1 MARKKAGFYNDDP
14 ISGSAFQ
21 LIIELDEQEMRC
33 MSKSVD
39 SGSIVAFEYF
49 SLDKDQTED
58 WNDIFY
64 EIKTISKL
72 FNKNYKLVTCFFCT
86 PESILVP
93 EKFLTAT
100 SAEDYLN
107 LIYGESSRME
117 VKYEK
122 LIATRSFINTYRIKK
137 SLAELLTRQFIIFQT
152 SHVYTSLLNDVMM
165 RRKNE
170 EQLVKLQFYN
180 GHFIMAIFKDSK
192 IQMIQTFPYK
202 IAEDAMYYIIRSAQ
216 QFSINTD
223 FAIVE
228 LSGMIDLNTDLYIQL
243 KKVYENIEI
252 NTQEATG
259 IMFEVNKEYPAHF
272 FAPFFKLAV

>member
-1 MARKKAGFYNDDP
+1 MARKKAGFYSEDP

-39 SGSIVAFEYF
+39 NGTIVSFEYF

-72 FNKNYKLVTCFFCT
+72 FNKTYKLVTCYFCT

-152 SHVYTSLLNDVMM
+152 SHVYTSLLNDVMI

-170 EQLVKLQFYN
+170 EQLVKLQFYH
-180 GHFIMAIFKDSK
+180 GHFIMAIFKDAK
-192 IQMIQTFPYK
+192 IQMIQTFSFK
-202 IAEDAMYYIIRSAQ
+202 IAEDAVYYIIRAAQ
-216 QFSINTD
+216 QFSINTE

-228 LSGMIDLNTDLYIQL
+228 LSGMIDLNTELYLQL

-252 NTQEATG
+252 NSMEANG
-259 IMFEVNKEYPAHF
+259 IMFEVNKEYPPHY
-272 FAPFFKLAV
+272 FAPFFKLAL

>member
-1 MARKKAGFYNDDP
+1 MARKKAGFYNNDP

-72 FNKNYKLVTCFFCT
+72 FNKNFKLVTCFFCT

-202 IAEDAMYYIIRSAQ
+202 IAEDAMYYIIQSAQ
-216 QFSINTD
+216 QFSINTN

-272 FAPFFKLAV
+272 FAPFFKLAI

>member
-1 MARKKAGFYNDDP
+1 MARKKAGFYQNDP
-14 ISGSAFQ
+14 ISGTAFQ
-21 LIIELDEQEMRC
+21 LIIELDDQEMRC
-33 MSKSVD
+33 MSKALD
-39 SGSIVAFEYF
+39 SGTIVAFEYF

-72 FNKNYKLVTCFFCT
+72 FNRTYKQVTCFFCT

-107 LIYGESSRME
+107 LVYGESSRME

-152 SHVYTSLLNDVMM
+152 SHVYTSLLNDVME

-170 EQLVKLQFYN
+170 EQFVKLQFYN
-180 GHFIMAIFKDSK
+180 GHFIIAIFKESK
-192 IQMIQTFPYK
+192 IQLIQTFNYK
-202 IAEDAMYYIIRSAQ
+202 MAEDALYYILRTAQ
-216 QFSINTD
+216 QFNIDTS
-223 FAIVE
+223 FAILE
-228 LSGMIDLNTDLYIQL
+228 LSGMIDLHTELYQQL
-243 KKVYENIEI
+243 KKVYTNIEI
-252 NTQEATG
+252 DTIPSSGVMQE
-259 IMFEVNKEYPAHF
+259 VHKEYPPHF
-272 FAPFFKLAV
+272 FAPFFKLAI

>member
-1 MARKKAGFYNDDP
+1 MARKKAGFYNEDP

-33 MSKSVD
+33 MSKTVD
-39 SGSIVAFEYF
+39 NGKIVAFEYF

-152 SHVYTSLLNDVMM
+152 SHVYTSLLNDVMI

-170 EQLVKLQFYN
+170 EQLVKLQFYH
-180 GHFIMAIFKDSK
+180 GHFIMAIFKDAK
-192 IQMIQTFPYK
+192 IQMIQTFSFK
-202 IAEDAMYYIIRSAQ
+202 IAEDALYYIIRGAQ
-216 QFSINTD
+216 QFGINTE

-228 LSGMIDLNTDLYIQL
+228 LSGMIDLNTELFLQL

-252 NTQEATG
+252 DTMEANG
-259 IMFEVNKEYPAHF
+259 IMFDVNKEYAHHYF
-272 FAPFFKLAV
+272 MPFFKLAL

>member
-1 MARKKAGFYNDDP
+1 MARKKAGFYQNDP
-14 ISGSAFQ
+14 ISGTAFQ
-21 LIIELDEQEMRC
+21 LIIELDDQEMRC
-33 MSKSVD
+33 MSKALD
-39 SGSIVAFEYF
+39 SGTIVAFEYF

-72 FNKNYKLVTCFFCT
+72 FNRTYKQVTCFFCT

-107 LIYGESSRME
+107 LVYGESSRME

-152 SHVYTSLLNDVMM
+152 SHVYTSLLNDVMD
-165 RRKNE
+165 RRKGE
-170 EQLVKLQFYN
+170 EQFVKLQFYN
-180 GHFIMAIFKDSK
+180 GHFIIAIFKESK
-192 IQMIQTFPYK
+192 IQLIQTFNYK
-202 IAEDAMYYIIRSAQ
+202 MAEDALYYILRTAQ
-216 QFSINTD
+216 QFNIDTS
-223 FAIVE
+223 FAILE
-228 LSGMIDLNTDLYIQL
+228 LSGMIDLHTELYQQL
-243 KKVYENIEI
+243 KKVYTNIEI
-252 NTQEATG
+252 DTIPSSGVMQE
-259 IMFEVNKEYPAHF
+259 VHKEYPPHF
-272 FAPFFKLAV
+272 FAPFFKLAI

>member
-1 MARKKAGFYNDDP
+1 MARKKAGFYQNDP

-33 MSKSVD
+33 MSKALD
-39 SGSIVAFEYF
+39 SGTIVAFEYF

-72 FNKNYKLVTCFFCT
+72 FNRTYKQVTCFFCT

-107 LIYGESSRME
+107 LVYGESSRME

-122 LIATRSFINTYRIKK
+122 LIAPRSFINTYRIKK

-152 SHVYTSLLNDVMM
+152 SHVYTSLLNDVME

-170 EQLVKLQFYN
+170 EQFVKLQFYN
-180 GHFIMAIFKDSK
+180 GHFIIAIFKESK
-192 IQMIQTFPYK
+192 IQLIQTFNYK
-202 IAEDAMYYIIRSAQ
+202 MAEDALYYILRTAQ
-216 QFSINTD
+216 QFNIDTS
-223 FAIVE
+223 FAILE
-228 LSGMIDLNTDLYIQL
+228 LSGMIDLHTELYQQL
-243 KKVYENIEI
+243 KKVYTNIEI
-252 NTQEATG
+252 DTIPSSG
-259 IMFEVNKEYPAHF
+259 VMLEVQKEYPAHY
-272 FAPFFKLAV
+272 FAPFFKLAI

>member
-33 MSKSVD
+33 MSKSLD

-152 SHVYTSLLNDVMM
+152 SHVYTSLLNDVMV

-170 EQLVKLQFYN
+170 EELVKLQFYN

-202 IAEDAMYYIIRSAQ
+202 IAEDAMYYIIRSVQ
-216 QFSINTD
+216 QFSINTE

-243 KKVYENIEI
+243 KKVYDNIEI

-259 IMFEVNKEYPAHF
+259 IMFEVNKQYPAHF
-272 FAPFFKLAV
+272 FAPFFKLAL

>member
-1 MARKKAGFYNDDP
+1 MARKKAGYYNDDP

-33 MSKSVD
+33 MSKKID
-39 SGSIVAFEYF
+39 DGAIVAFEYF

-72 FNKNYKLVTCFFCT
+72 FNKTYKLVTCFFCT

-152 SHVYTSLLNDVMM
+152 SHVYTSLLNDVMI
-165 RRKNE
+165 RRKNDA
-170 EQLVKLQFYN
+170 QFVKLQFYH
-180 GHFIMAIFKDSK
+180 GHFIMAIFKEDK
-192 IQMIQTFPYK
+192 IQMIQTFTYK
-202 IAEDAMYYIIRSAQ
+202 IAEDALYYIIRCAQ
-216 QFSINTD
+216 QFAIDTNA
-223 FAIVE
+223 AIVE
-228 LSGMIDLNTDLYIQL
+228 LSGMIDVNTELYDQL
-243 KKVYENIEI
+243 KKVYTQIEI
-252 NTQEATG
+252 DSIDPSG
-259 IMFEVNKEYPAHF
+259 IIGQVNKDYSSHY
-272 FAPFFKLAV
+272 FAPFFKLAL

>member
-1 MARKKAGFYNDDP
+1 MARKKAGYYNDDP

-33 MSKSVD
+33 MSKKID
-39 SGSIVAFEYF
+39 DGAIVAFEYF

-72 FNKNYKLVTCFFCT
+72 FNKTYKLVTCFFCT

-152 SHVYTSLLNDVMM
+152 SHVYTSLLNDVMI
-165 RRKNE
+165 RRKNGA
-170 EQLVKLQFYN
+170 QFVKLQFYH
-180 GHFIMAIFKDSK
+180 GHFIMAIFKEDK
-192 IQMIQTFPYK
+192 IQMIQTFTYK
-202 IAEDAMYYIIRSAQ
+202 IAEDALYYIIRCAQ
-216 QFSINTD
+216 QFAIDTNA
-223 FAIVE
+223 AIVE
-228 LSGMIDLNTDLYIQL
+228 LSGMIDVNTELYDQL
-243 KKVYENIEI
+243 KKVYTQIEI
-252 NTQEATG
+252 DG
-259 IMFEVNKEYPAHF
+259 IEPSGIIAQVNKDYASHY
-272 FAPFFKLAV
+272 FAPFFKLAL